1 MEFES
6 EKEKKM
12 LPMVALAGW
21 PEPLFVALDQEAWEK
36 SRKSNNSSPL
46 STPISTTSDNSLSIL
61 STSSSVLTTS
71 TSPSFV
77 IKSKPSAIDSSIK
90 HSSYFTFHPSSKP
103 SSTLT
108 KPPSSTPQSPP
119 PTTFSRSPTNKN
131 PSNLI
136 ISKSNPRSTHKVRFA
151 PTSTKTHTS
160 STPRSLLAPTWSEY
174 PFRPTRPPAPVSA
187 KIPIVSHSQI
197 TPYSSSSKSTPPNS
211 TQPSSSTS
219 HLPVAPPHP
228 TSQTQK
234 GRPNQRSQET
244 MSTGAIPPSTSLS
257 THGGEEKSGVSVSEK
272 NMKSDEDPSI
282 PIPPRESI
290 FSSSCAYSAHSPSG
304 CQIPGHPNCWSVH
317 PPSSPQSQKVS
328 SVKPKDI
335 LTQFKIPFLPQK
347 KSSPN
352 DRFTSS
358 VSSMSAST
366 HITKPMSQTPAEQ
379 PLKDDYVRI
388 ASGSRSKREV
398 YPSTFSPPDKR
409 RRVDRSTVT
418 DVGRDSLVGHS
429 DRPIKN
435 GNNVGYGNGGEVIIG
450 EERVIGSNEVGS
462 GDNEEESE
470 KRRKGGQDGEGKK
483 KETSHTPY
491 PLSIATASL
500 RTSIPIRPA
509 STIPVSE
516 KTTVMRSRNTR

>member
-1 MEFES
+1 
-6 EKEKKM
+6 M

-46 STPISTTSDNSLSIL
+46 STPISTTSDNSLSLL

-71 TSPSFV
+71 TSPSPILV
-77 IKSKPSAIDSSIK
+77 TNSKSPTIDLSIK
-90 HSSYFTFHPSSKP
+90 HSSSFISQPS
-103 SSTLT
+103 T
-108 KPPSSTPQSPP
+108 KPPSSSVQSPP
-119 PTTFSRSPTNKN
+119 HTTFPRSPTNKN
-131 PSNLI
+131 PSNLV
-136 ISKSNPRSTHKVRFA
+136 ISKSNPRSTYKVRFA
-151 PTSTKTHTS
+151 PTLTKTHTS

-174 PFRPTRPPAPVSA
+174 PSRPTPRPAPVSA
-187 KIPIVSHSQI
+187 EIPIVSHSQH
-197 TPYSSSSKSTPPNS
+197 TPYSSSSKSTPPNR

-219 HLPVAPPHP
+219 QFPVVPRHP
-228 TSQTQK
+228 TSQSQK
-234 GRPNQRSQET
+234 EQPTQRSQET
-244 MSTGAIPPSTSLS
+244 MSTRAIPPST

-272 NMKSDEDPSI
+272 NMKSDDDPSI

-317 PPSSPQSQKVS
+317 PPSPPQSQKGPSACNSKEV
-328 SVKPKDI
+328 PA
-335 LTQFKIPFLPQK
+335 QFKIPFLPQK

-352 DRFTSS
+352 DRPTSS

-366 HITKPMSQTPAEQ
+366 HITKPTSQTPAEQ
-379 PLKDDYVRI
+379 PLKDDYIRI

-398 YPSTFSPPDKR
+398 SPSTVSPPDKR

-429 DRPIKN
+429 GRHIGD
-435 GNNVGYGNGGEVIIG
+435 GNDVGQGNGDVT
-450 EERVIGSNEVGS
+450 
-462 GDNEEESE
+462 GDETMISRRDRKDLEEEDEEGVIQSRE
-470 KRRKGGQDGEGKK
+470 RRQENDGKK

-516 KTTVMRSRNTR
+516 KTTVRRSRNTR